1 MTNAALVVAGGSG
14 QRLGGGVPKQY
25 LALGGRPLL
34 AHSLAALDRHPRVGP
49 VRVVIRPED
58 RALYDAAAADFEL
71 LAPVAGGETRQDSV
85 RLGLE
90 SLAQNGPTNVL
101 IHDAARP
108 LVSHAIID
116 RVLDSLTESTGA
128 IAAVPLADT
137 LKLGPSGT
145 IRRTIGRGGLWRA
158 QTPQG
163 FRFDAILGAHRA
175 ASGKAGFTD
184 DAAVAEAAGASV
196 ALVEG
201 SEDNFKV
208 TGPDDLARAEAIL
221 AARSGNV
228 RVGSGFDV
236 HRLGP
241 GDELTLCGVAIPAQ
255 RALIGHSDADV
266 ALHAITDALLGAAGE
281 GDIGFHFPPGDPAWA
296 GATSDRFVNHAA
308 KLIAK
313 RGGAILHLDLTI
325 ICEAPKIGPHREAM
339 RQRLADIA
347 GVPVGHVSVKAT
359 TTEGLG
365 VTGRGEGI
373 AAQAAATI
381 RLPD

>member
-14 QRLGGGVPKQY
+14 ERLGGGLPKQY
-25 LALGGRPLL
+25 LRLADRPLI
-34 AHSLAALDRHPRVGP
+34 AHSLGVLNRHPRIGP
-49 VRVVIRPED
+49 IRVVIRPQD
-58 RALYDAAAADFEL
+58 RAFYDTAAAPYDL
-71 LAPVAGGETRQDSV
+71 LDPVAGGATRQDSV

-90 SLAQNGPTNVL
+90 SLAAQAPANVL

-108 LVSHAIID
+108 LISHAIID
-116 RVLDSLTESTGA
+116 RVLDSLVESSGA
-128 IAAVPLADT
+128 IAAIPLADT
-137 LKLGPSGT
+137 LKRGSSRKIRET
-145 IRRTIGRGGLWRA
+145 IDRGGLWRA

-163 FRFDAILGAHRA
+163 FRFADIVNAHRSA
-175 ASGKAGFTD
+175 VGTFTD
-184 DAAVAEAAGASV
+184 DAAVAEAAGMSV
-196 ALVEG
+196 ALAEG
-201 SEDNFKV
+201 SADNFKI

-221 AARSGNV
+221 AARGGSV

-241 GDELTLCGVAIPAQ
+241 GDGLTLCGVAIAAE
-255 RALIGHSDADV
+255 RGLIGHSDADV

-281 GDIGFHFPPGDPAWA
+281 GDIGVHFPPSDAAWA
-296 GATSDRFVNHAA
+296 GAASDRFVRHAVE
-308 KLIAK
+308 LIAV

-347 GVPVGHVSVKAT
+347 GIPVGHVNVKAT

-381 RLPD
+381 RMPD